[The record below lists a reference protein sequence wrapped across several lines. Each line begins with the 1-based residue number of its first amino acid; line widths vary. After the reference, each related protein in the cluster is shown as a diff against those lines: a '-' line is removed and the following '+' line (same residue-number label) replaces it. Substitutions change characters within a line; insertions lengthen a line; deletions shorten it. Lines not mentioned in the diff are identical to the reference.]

1 MENNLEKEIL
11 SAVKGKN
18 QENNVREM
26 IGVYKM
32 LKVFLKIPE
41 KIEKDEKEVENP
53 NGINKQ
59 IKGILDFYL
68 KVNKVEVQQKEKKSA
83 FPLFFFLFSILMI
96 IMIIFYYV
104 LKDRKKS
111 LRRDELIPFIH
122 KKEDD

>member
-41 KIEKDEKEVENP
+41 KIEKDEKDQKGRSAAFLVLFNDAHSREDVDCRKRP
-53 NGINKQ
+53 RFTFSKQ
-59 IKGILDFYL
+59 I
-68 KVNKVEVQQKEKKSA
+68 N
-83 FPLFFFLFSILMI
+83 
-96 IMIIFYYV
+96 
-104 LKDRKKS
+104 RK
-111 LRRDELIPFIH
+111 I
-122 KKEDD
+122 